1 MGLLTCLA
9 LYLAVTQTMNKLVSY
24 FKDSYNEMI
33 NHVTW
38 STYPELQ
45 SSAVLVLVASLILT
59 GVISVMDFAFKE
71 ALEAFYSSF

>member
-1 MGLLTCLA
+1 
-9 LYLAVTQTMNKLVSY
+9 MNKLVSY
-24 FKDSYNEMI
+24 LKDSYNEMI

-59 GVISVMDFAFKE
+59 GAIWVMDLAFNGG
-71 ALEAFYSSF
+71 LNAFYTSF